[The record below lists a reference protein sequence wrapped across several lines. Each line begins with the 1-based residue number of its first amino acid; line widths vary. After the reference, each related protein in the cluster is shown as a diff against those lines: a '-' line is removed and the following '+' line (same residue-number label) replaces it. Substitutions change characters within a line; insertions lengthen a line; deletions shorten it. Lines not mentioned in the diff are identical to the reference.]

1 MMTPRYRLRY
11 NIRFQ
16 PLGDEFIG
24 VAVGA
29 DAARFTDMLRLNE
42 TGAHIA
48 QLLEQPRTIN
58 ELAEILASEYDEQLD
73 LLHDI
78 VKVTIASLS
87 DIVETTKETEE

>member
-29 DAARFTDMLRLNE
+29 DAARFPTMLRLNE
-42 TGAHIA
+42 TGVRIA
-48 QLLEQPRTIN
+48 QLLEVPHTVN
-58 ELAEILASEYDEQLD
+58 ELAEILSSEYDEEQDVLR
-73 LLHDI
+73 DI
-78 VKVTIASLS
+78 VKDTIASLS